1 MAPKCEPIKAA
12 VKYCGCCNPYVDLSS
27 IARHLAGMAQTR
39 GDFTLVP
46 LSEDEI
52 EVVVILC
59 GCPRACGNKEE
70 FKARAKHHLIVA
82 GESINGS
89 DVPETH
95 LSTVV
100 QRELQNIL
108 NR

>member
-1 MAPKCEPIKAA
+1 M
-12 VKYCGCCNPYVDLSS
+12 S
-27 IARHLAGMAQTR
+27 QTR
-39 GDFTLVP
+39 DDFVLVP
-46 LSEDEI
+46 PSEDKVD
-52 EVVVILC
+52 VVVILC

-70 FKARAKHHLIVA
+70 FKARAKHHLLIA
-82 GESINGS
+82 GESTKGS